1 MTAMIT
7 IDARGLS
14 CPQPALMTRQVLQ
27 KAKQGTFEVL
37 IDTIT
42 ALENITRLAKN
53 LGWKLTV
60 EDKPQG
66 IYRLVLQK

>member
-1 MTAMIT
+1 MNSVQT

-14 CPQPALMTRQVLQ
+14 CPQPALMTRRALQ

-37 IDTIT
+37 IDTT
-42 ALENITRLAKN
+42 AALENITRLTKN

-60 EDKPQG
+60 ESMQG
-66 IYRLVLQK
+66 GYRMVLQK

>member
-1 MTAMIT
+1 MNNIQT

-14 CPQPALMTRQVLQ
+14 CPQPALMTRQALQ
-27 KAKQGTFEVL
+27 KSKQGTIKVL
-37 IDTIT
+37 IDTTT

-60 EDKPQG
+60 ESMQG
-66 IYRLVLQK
+66 GYRMVLQK

>member
-1 MTAMIT
+1 MNSIQT

-14 CPQPALMTRQVLQ
+14 CPQPALMTRQALQ
-27 KAKQGTFEVL
+27 KAKQGTIEVL
-37 IDTIT
+37 IDTTT

-60 EDKPQG
+60 ESTQG
-66 IYRLVLQK
+66 GYRMVLQK